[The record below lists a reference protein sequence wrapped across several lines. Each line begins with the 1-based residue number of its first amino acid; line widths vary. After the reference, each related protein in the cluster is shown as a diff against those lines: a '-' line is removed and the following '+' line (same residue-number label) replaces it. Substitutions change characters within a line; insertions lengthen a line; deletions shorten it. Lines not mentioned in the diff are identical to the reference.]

1 MARYADYAKKQE
13 EQHDQISSEITAAQD
28 NAAER
33 RENADTGF
41 EMPSQFQGKTAEEIA
56 RSYVELQKLNSKQ
69 AQDLGTMRKLA
80 DQLLESPRQQE
91 PPDSP
96 PAASTEQEEPVTVDT
111 LYENTE
117 GTIARVAQKAVGGR
131 VESLEKRLEER
142 DRKDAL
148 AAFEAA
154 HPDWK
159 DKIQTDEFAEW
170 AKAKP
175 YRLQLVQ
182 SFDRYDFDAGD
193 ALFSMYEDE
202 KGKAR
207 EDTQEREAERQQKL
221 AAAKRETPSASTAGG
236 KGKEGTY
243 SRANLLKA
251 RLAAKRGDANARSW
265 LQQHSEGIQRAYQE
279 GLLTD

>member
-13 EQHDQISSEITAAQD
+13 EQNDQIASEINDAQD

-33 RENADTGF
+33 RENAETGF
-41 EMPSQFQGKTAEEIA
+41 EMPSQFRGKTAEEIA

-80 DQLLESPRQQE
+80 DQLLESPRQLE
-91 PPDSP
+91 PPSQQ
-96 PAASTEQEEPVTVDT
+96 PAATEPEEEVTVDT

-159 DKIQTDEFAEW
+159 EKIQTDEFAEW

-243 SRANLLKA
+243 SRSNLLKA
-251 RLAAKRGDANARSW
+251 RLAAKRGDATARAW